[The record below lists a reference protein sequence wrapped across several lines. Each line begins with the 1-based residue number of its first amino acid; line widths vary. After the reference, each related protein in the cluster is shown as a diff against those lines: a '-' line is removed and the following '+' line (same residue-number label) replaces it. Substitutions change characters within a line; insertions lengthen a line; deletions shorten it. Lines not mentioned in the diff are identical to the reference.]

1 MGISLRATRWA
12 TRFVVSAVLVAGLTV
27 AFASSA
33 SASPLPDGSGA
44 STPTIWSGQ
53 ADYDAGSAVTLWGAG
68 WQPGEAVHVH
78 VNDDQGETWSYDTD
92 VTADDSGDLT
102 VSFTLPDSFIA
113 TYRVTATGATS
124 GTTTTTFT
132 DGNVGLHLT
141 SPETAPSM
149 SVPFT
154 RFSDTNCSSGASV
167 GTPVVVTNPGS
178 VNVGPSGASSIRV
191 GTPTAA
197 GFTFTGWTIGTNS
210 TDNGTSTANNP
221 CIVVT
226 GGSGQDIYAH
236 FASANHTPAIAS
248 NAGTVNV
255 SEGSTA
261 SNTGTWSDAD
271 SGDTVS
277 LAASVGTVTKGS
289 GTWSWS
295 FGTTDGPAQSQLV
308 TITATDNHGAS
319 SFTTFQMNVANVA
332 PTGTLTNNGPITEG
346 GSATVN
352 FTGPADSSSVDA
364 ASLHYAFSCSGADL
378 SGVAYASAS
387 TTNSTSCS
395 FPDNGSYTV
404 TGVIVDKDGGRRTD
418 STVVQVTNEVPSVTA
433 PSDQTANEG
442 TATTFTL
449 GSFTDPGPDS
459 PWAVDVNW
467 GDSSAHTAFNATT
480 TGSLGGRGH
489 TYDDNGS
496 YTVTVTV
503 TDKDGASGTK
513 TFAVTVANVAP
524 TATFSNDGP
533 VDEGASFHLS
543 LASPSDPSS
552 ADTTAGFTYAFDC
565 GDGSGY
571 GAFGASNTTSC
582 ATTDNG
588 TRTVGAKVK
597 DKDGGTTEYTGSVT
611 VTNVAPTATFAND
624 GPPAEGTSFH
634 LSLASPSDPSSADT
648 TAGFTYAFDC
658 GDGSGYGAFSADAT
672 ATCLTSDNGTRSVA
686 AEIRD
691 KDGGTTEYT
700 DTVAV
705 TNVAPTA
712 TFSNTGPVDEGSSF
726 QLSLGG
732 AFDPSSVDTA
742 AGFSYAF
749 DCGDGSGYGDFST
762 TATATCPTNDNG
774 TRDVAAKIRD
784 KDGGTSTYT
793 DTVAVH
799 NLAPTGH
806 LSNNGPVDEGSP
818 ATIAFTSPS
827 DVSSV
832 DAASLH
838 FAFSCAGA
846 DLSGTTYGDA
856 SATNT
861 AGCTFPDNG
870 MYTVTGV
877 VIDKDGG
884 ATTDSTTVQVN
895 NVPPTM
901 TAAADQSGDEGTA
914 TAFDLGS
921 FTDPGADSPWK
932 VTVNWGDGS
941 GDTTFNTSAKGALGT
956 RSHTYPDGPASETVT
971 VTVTDKDGASDSRTF
986 TVTVGN
992 LPPTGSLGNNGPV
1005 DEGSA
1010 ATIAFTNPSDPSA
1023 VDAGSLHYAF
1033 SCSNGDLSGVTYAA
1047 ASATNS
1053 ASCTFAD
1060 QGTYPVSGVIIDKD
1074 GGRRADTSSVHV
1086 NNVPPAVTAAA
1097 AQTSNEGSS
1106 ASFSLGSFSDP
1117 GPDGPWAVDVNWGD
1131 GSSHSMFNAAS
1142 PGSLG
1147 SRSHSYDDNGSYT
1160 VTVTVTDKDGA
1171 SGSKTFTV
1179 TVANVAPSATFGN
1192 DGPVSEGTSFHLSL
1206 TGPSDPS
1213 GADTTAGFT
1222 YAFDCGSGYGSFS
1235 SAAGATCPT
1244 TDNGTRNVAAK
1255 IRDKDGGIT
1264 EYTATVNVA
1273 NVAPTITSFTGTGS
1287 FIGPLTTM
1295 PSTFTTVFTDPGT
1308 ADTWTSLFSWNDG
1321 TAAQTV
1327 NPFTTGQTQTHTF
1340 ATAGCNKTVTVKVSD
1355 DDGGSDT
1362 KSTTVSVGTASF
1374 MAPMTNQPVT
1384 NKLKNGQ
1391 VLPVKVQI
1399 ADCNGMPVTGLSPAI
1414 RLVAG
1419 DQTTATDDT
1428 VTPITPDSVSSAD
1441 TTGVMRYTDGA
1452 YMYNLSVNLPQLNT
1466 DYTVVIYPYGVGVT
1480 TQTLR
1485 HVIQATK

>member
-1 MGISLRATRWA
+1 M
-12 TRFVVSAVLVAGLTV
+12 LVAGLTF

-53 ADYDAGSAVTLWGAG
+53 ADYDAGSTVTLWGAG

-78 VNDDQGETWSYDTD
+78 VNDDQGQTWSYDAD
-92 VTADDSGDLT
+92 ITADDSGDMT
-102 VSFTLPDSFIA
+102 VSFTLPDAFIA
-113 TYRVTATGATS
+113 TYGVTATGATS
-124 GTTTTTFT
+124 GTATTTFT

-141 SPETAPSM
+141 SPETASSM
-149 SVPFT
+149 TVPFT
-154 RFSDTNCSSGASV
+154 RFSDTDCSAGASV
-167 GTPVVVTNPGS
+167 GTPVTVPNSSGA
-178 VNVGPSGASSIRV
+178 VNVGPSGASSIQV

-197 GFTFTGWTIGTNS
+197 GFTFTGWTTGTNS
-210 TDNGTSTANNP
+210 KDSGTPTANNP
-221 CIVVT
+221 CITVT

-236 FASANHTPAIAS
+236 FTSSNHTPTIAS
-248 NAGTVNV
+248 NTGTVNV
-255 SEGSTA
+255 NEGSTA

-277 LAASVGTVTKGS
+277 LTASIGTVTRSS

-295 FGTTDGPAQSQLV
+295 LPTTDGPAQSQSV

-319 SFTTFQMNVANVA
+319 SFTTFQLNVANVD
-332 PTGTLTNNGPITEG
+332 PTGTLTNGGPITEG
-346 GSATVN
+346 GSATVS
-352 FTGPADSSSVDA
+352 FASAADASPVDA
-364 ASLHYAFSCSGADL
+364 ASLHYAFSCTGADL
-378 SGVAYASAS
+378 SGTTYSGAS
-387 TTNSTSCS
+387 TTNSAGCT

-418 STVVQVTNEVPSVTA
+418 STVVQVSNASPSVTA

-442 TATTFTL
+442 AATTFTL

-459 PWAVDVNW
+459 PWAVEVNW
-467 GDSSAHTAFNATT
+467 GDGSSHTTFNVTT
-480 TGSLGGRGH
+480 TGSLGTRSH

-496 YTVTVTV
+496 YTVTVKV
-503 TDKDGASGTK
+503 TDKDGGSGTS
-513 TFAVTVANVAP
+513 TFAMTVANIAPTATFANDGPVGEGSSFHLSLTGASDVSSADTTAGFTYAFDCGDGTGYSAFGASSTASCATTDDGTRSVAAKIRDKDGGTTAYTDTVTVRNVAP

-533 VDEGASFHLS
+533 VDEGSSFHLA
-543 LASPSDPSS
+543 LTSPSDASS

-571 GAFGASNTTSC
+571 SAFA
-582 ATTDNG
+582 
-588 TRTVGAKVK
+588 
-597 DKDGGTTEYTGSVT
+597 
-611 VTNVAPTATFAND
+611 
-624 GPPAEGTSFH
+624 
-634 LSLASPSDPSSADT
+634 
-648 TAGFTYAFDC
+648 
-658 GDGSGYGAFSADAT
+658 ADAT
-672 ATCLTSDNGTRSVA
+672 ATCPTSDNGTRDVG

-700 DTVAV
+700 DTVAL

-726 QLSLGG
+726 QLSLDG

-742 AGFSYAF
+742 AGFTYSF
-749 DCGDGSGYGDFST
+749 DCGDNSGYGPFSSS
-762 TATATCPTNDNG
+762 ATASCPTNDND
-774 TRDVAAKIRD
+774 TRDVAARIRD
-784 KDGGTSTYT
+784 KDGGTTEYT

-799 NLAPTGH
+799 NVAPTGH
-806 LSNNGPVDEGSP
+806 LSNNGPVDEGSA

-827 DVSSV
+827 DASSV

-838 FAFSCAGA
+838 FAFSCDGA
-846 DLSGTTYGDA
+846 DLSGTTYAAA
-856 SATNT
+856 SATNS
-861 AGCTFPDNG
+861 ASCTFPDNG
-870 MYTVTGV
+870 TYAVTGV

-895 NVPPTM
+895 NVPPAV
-901 TAAADQSGDEGTA
+901 TAAPDQSGDEGTA

-921 FTDPGADSPWK
+921 FSDPGADSPWN

-941 GDTTFNTSAKGALGT
+941 GDTTFNTSAKGSLGT
-956 RSHTYPDGPASETVT
+956 RSHTYADGPASESVT

-986 TVTVGN
+986 TVTVNN
-992 LPPTGSLGNNGPV
+992 LPPIGSLGDNGPV

-1010 ATIAFTNPSDPSA
+1010 ATIAFTNPSDPSP
-1023 VDAGSLHYAF
+1023 VDAAGLHYAF
-1033 SCSNGDLSGVTYAA
+1033 SCSNGDLSAVTYAA

-1053 ASCTFAD
+1053 SSCTFAD
-1060 QGTYPVSGVIIDKD
+1060 QGTYTVSGVIIDKD
-1074 GGRRADTSSVHV
+1074 GGRRADTTSVHV
-1086 NNVPPAVTAAA
+1086 NNVAPTVTAPG

-1106 ASFSLGSFSDP
+1106 ASFSLGSFGDP
-1117 GPDGPWAVDVNWGD
+1117 GPDSPWAVDVNWGD
-1131 GSSHSMFNAAS
+1131 GSAHEMFDAAS
-1142 PGSLG
+1142 PGSLDA
-1147 SRSHSYDDNGSYT
+1147 RSHNYDDNGSYT

-1206 TGPSDPS
+1206 SDPSDPS
-1213 GADTTAGFT
+1213 GADTAAGFT
-1222 YAFDCGSGYGSFS
+1222 YAFNCGSGYGSFA

-1264 EYTATVNVA
+1264 EYTATVSVT
-1273 NVAPTITSFTGTGS
+1273 NVAPTITGFTGTGS
-1287 FIGPLTTM
+1287 FVGPLTTM

-1308 ADTWTSLFSWNDG
+1308 ADTWTSLFTWNDG

-1327 NPFTTGQTQTHTF
+1327 NPFTTGQTQTHIF
-1340 ATAGCNKTVTVKVSD
+1340 ATAGCSKTVTVKVSD
-1355 DDGGSDT
+1355 DDGGFDT

-1399 ADCNGMPVTGLSPAI
+1399 LDCNGQPVTGLSPAI

-1419 DQTTATDDT
+1419 DQTTVTDDS

-1441 TTGVMRYTDGA
+1441 TTGVMRYSDGA
-1452 YMYNLSVNLPQLNT
+1452 YMYNLSVNLPKLNT
-1466 DYTVVIYPYGVGVT
+1466 DYTVVIYPYGIGVT
-1480 TQTLR
+1480 PQTLR